1 MKKRIISLCLA
12 LGALFLLAGCGEEE
26 EPEAED
32 QTTAV
37 EIATVSRGTI
47 SAENTVSGQV
57 VSGGQESVY
66 VALSVRC
73 TAVNVEV
80 GDTVSAGQTLCTL
93 DIAATQANYNT
104 ASLSYAKAQQSYAD
118 QSALLAQQVAQAE
131 KNLSDTQALFELG
144 AASQAEVDNAQLALD
159 SAKASMTATLD
170 QLEVSM
176 QNYRATMEQIRASL
190 ANIGSG
196 GQVTAPISGTVISLS
211 AAENGFVSPSAPI
224 ATIESTSDMEVQVG
238 VAESLIGKLQ
248 VGGQVTV
255 TVDSA
260 QTSFQGTIHALDT
273 APDANTH
280 LYTVTIK
287 VPPSSA
293 RGLLSG
299 MFASVVFYTDTQND
313 VVIVPTEAI
322 QTGMDGQYVYTLD
335 QDNIAHRVVVET
347 GLVGDGVT
355 EITSG
360 LSGGEVLVTVGQ
372 FYLSEGAAVRVV
384 SSEVAS

>member
-73 TAVNVEV
+73 TDVYVEV

-118 QSALLAQQVAQAE
+118 QSALLSQQVAQAE

-273 APDANTH
+273 SPDANTH

-287 VPPSSA
+287 IPPSSA

>member
-159 SAKASMTATLD
+159 SAKASMTVTLD

-273 APDANTH
+273 SPDANTH

-287 VPPSSA
+287 IPPSSA

>member
-248 VGGQVTV
+248 VGGQVSV

-260 QTSFQGTIHALDT
+260 QASFQGTIHALDT
-273 APDANTH
+273 SPDANTH

-287 VPPSSA
+287 IPPSSA

>member
-12 LGALFLLAGCGEEE
+12 LGALFLLSGCGEEE

-248 VGGQVTV
+248 VGGQVSV

-260 QTSFQGTIHALDT
+260 QASFQGTIHALDT
-273 APDANTH
+273 SPDANTH

-287 VPPSSA
+287 IPPSSA

>member
-80 GDTVSAGQTLCTL
+80 GDTVSTGQTLCTL

-159 SAKASMTATLD
+159 SAKASMTVTLD

-273 APDANTH
+273 SPDANTH

-287 VPPSSA
+287 IPPSSA

>member
-12 LGALFLLAGCGEEE
+12 LGALFLLSGCGEEE
-26 EPEAED
+26 DPEAED

-131 KNLSDTQALFELG
+131 KNLSDTQALFALG

-159 SAKASMTATLD
+159 SARTSMTATLD

-176 QNYRATMEQIRASL
+176 QNYRATMEQIQASL

-196 GQVTAPISGTVISLS
+196 GKVTAPISGTVISLS
-211 AAENGFVSPSAPI
+211 AVENGFVSPSAPI

-287 VPPSSA
+287 IPPSSA

>member
-273 APDANTH
+273 SPDANTH

-287 VPPSSA
+287 IPPSSA